1 MAITIVGVSGSLR
14 RESLNTRLL
23 KAARERMPENT
34 ELILES
40 IADIPL
46 YNFDDEAASG
56 VPPRV
61 AELKA
66 AFASAD
72 GVLICSPEYNNAM
85 PGVLKNAIDW
95 MSRPAA
101 DIPAVFGGRPLGLL
115 GATPGG
121 YGTVLAQNAW
131 LPVMRALGVS
141 LWNGGRL
148 MAPRAGGLFDQQGRL
163 TDEAMDSRLRTFLN
177 GFVDFVRESH

>member
-1 MAITIVGVSGSLR
+1 VSGSLR

-23 KAARERMPENT
+23 QAARERMPASS
-34 ELILES
+34 ELTLES
-40 IADIPL
+40 IAGVPL
-46 YNFDDEAASG
+46 YNFDDESVSG
-56 VPPRV
+56 IPPRV

-72 GVLICSPEYNNAM
+72 GILICSPEYNNSM

-101 DIPAVFGGRPLGLL
+101 DIRTVFGNRPLALM

-121 YGTVLAQNAW
+121 FGTVLAQNAW
-131 LPVMRALGVS
+131 LPVMRTLGVS

-148 MAPRAGGLFDQQGRL
+148 IAPRASALFDDQGHL
-163 TDEAMDSRLRTFLN
+163 VDEAMGERLATFLN
-177 GFVDFVRESH
+177 GFVEFVRKSA